1 MRFPGTTGM
10 QPVSVTAPVP
20 FSKKLKVLS
29 LAPSIALLL
38 FGVTYAATD
47 TDGDGIM
54 DADEGAV
61 VGDPLSVINN
71 RGFEAPVIAVNSFSQ
86 VPAATV
92 DNWST
97 TATCNCIEIWADGF
111 MGRNSVQG
119 DQFIELNAD
128 DAQNIFQTI
137 QVSAEQTT
145 ISYSFS
151 HRGRNQVD
159 NMNFYIGVDEASKEL
174 AIAAAT
180 GPSSWALYEGEWV
193 KPAGATTI
201 FVEFVSLGSG
211 GTGNFLDDIMV
222 NAVSL
227 DTDADGEPDFLD
239 ADSDNDGIDD
249 SVESTVDA
257 DSDGIPDFQDADSSG
272 AAALDDDVDGLTN
285 QEELAAGT
293 DPENSDTDGDG
304 LDDGLEV
311 NTFGTD
317 PLLEDTDADGLNDGE
332 EVNIFATDPNDPDS
346 DNGGA
351 PDGDE
356 VLDSTNP
363 ADPEDDI
370 TDLDADDDGIPDS
383 VEGGGDQ
390 DDDGIANF
398 LDLDSDNDG
407 ITDTVEAG
415 GIDANG
421 DGIVDGFTDT
431 DNDGFDDQSAVS
443 PLPVPDT
450 DGDGLADYLDV
461 DSDQDGLSDIFEAGG
476 IDTDDNGRVD
486 NFTDEDLNGL
496 ADSIAAA
503 PLPVT
508 DTDDD
513 GLPDYLDLDSD
524 NDGASDLVESG
535 GTDTDNDGV
544 VDTFL
549 DTDNDGIPD
558 QADVDATGG
567 TDSDED
573 GIDDIADV
581 DVTTGADVNG
591 NGIVDSFEADP
602 DGDGRDAIVASD
614 ADTLPDSDADGIPD
628 VVDPNRAVRGLI
640 TGISGN
646 GVGGCSII
654 PGQPGSTDPLLPL
667 TLLTFMGLI
676 ARRAHR
682 RK

>member
-1 MRFPGTTGM
+1 MRFPGTTGIK
-10 QPVSVTAPVP
+10 PVSVTAPLP
-20 FSKKLKVLS
+20 FTTKLKVLS

-38 FGVTYAATD
+38 FGVAYAATD

-71 RGFEAPVIAVNSFSQ
+71 RGFEAPVIAANSFSQ
-86 VPAATV
+86 VAAATV

-97 TATCNCIEIWADGF
+97 TATCNCIEIWSDGF
-111 MGRNSVQG
+111 QGRNAVQG

-159 NMNFYIGVDEASKEL
+159 NMNFYIGVDEPSKEL

-180 GPSSWALYEGEWV
+180 GPASWALYEGEWV

-211 GTGNFLDDIMV
+211 GTGNFLDDIVV

-249 SVESTVDA
+249 SVELTVDA
-257 DSDGIPDFQDADSSG
+257 DSDGIPDFQDPDSTG
-272 AAALDDDVDGLTN
+272 AAALDNDADGLTN

-293 DPENSDTDGDG
+293 DPENPDTDGDG
-304 LDDGLEV
+304 LNDGSEV
-311 NTFGTD
+311 DIYGTD

-346 DNGGA
+346 DGGGA

-356 VLDSTNP
+356 VLDSSNP
-363 ADPEDDI
+363 ADPEDDS

-415 GIDANG
+415 GVDANG

-431 DNDGFDDQSAVS
+431 DNDGFDDQSAAS

-476 IDTDDNGRVD
+476 LDADDDGKVD

-503 PLPVT
+503 PLPLP
-508 DTDDD
+508 DTDAD
-513 GLPDYLDLDSD
+513 GQPDYLDLDSD

-558 QADVDATGG
+558 QADVDTTGG
-567 TDSDED
+567 TDSDAD

-581 DVTTGADVNG
+581 DVSTGADVNG

-602 DGDGRDAIVASD
+602 DGDGRDAIVASN

-628 VVDPNRAVRGLI
+628 VLDPNLAVRGLI

-676 ARRAHR
+676 ARRANR

>member
-1 MRFPGTTGM
+1 MQADIMRFPGTTGIK
-10 QPVSVTAPVP
+10 PVSVTAPVP
-20 FSKKLKVLS
+20 FTTKLKVLS

-38 FGVTYAATD
+38 FGVAYAATD

-71 RGFEAPVIAVNSFSQ
+71 RGFEAPVIAANSFSQ
-86 VPAATV
+86 VAAATV

-97 TATCNCIEIWADGF
+97 TATCNCIEIWSDGF
-111 MGRNSVQG
+111 QGRNAVQG

-159 NMNFYIGVDEASKEL
+159 NMNFYIGVDEPSKEL

-180 GPSSWALYEGEWV
+180 GPASWALYEGEWV

-211 GTGNFLDDIMV
+211 GTGNFLDDIVV

-249 SVESTVDA
+249 SVELTVDA
-257 DSDGIPDFQDADSSG
+257 DSDGIPDFQDPDSTG
-272 AAALDDDVDGLTN
+272 AAALDNDADGLTN

-293 DPENSDTDGDG
+293 DPENPDTDGDG
-304 LDDGLEV
+304 LNDGSEV
-311 NTFGTD
+311 DIYGTD
-317 PLLEDTDADGLNDGE
+317 PL
-332 EVNIFATDPNDPDS
+332 F
-346 DNGGA
+346 
-351 PDGDE
+351 
-356 VLDSTNP
+356 
-363 ADPEDDI
+363 

-415 GIDANG
+415 GVDANG

-431 DNDGFDDQSAVS
+431 DNDGFDDQSAAS

-476 IDTDDNGRVD
+476 LDADDDGKVD

-503 PLPVT
+503 PLPLP
-508 DTDDD
+508 DTDAD
-513 GLPDYLDLDSD
+513 GQPDYLDLDSD

-558 QADVDATGG
+558 QADVDTTGG
-567 TDSDED
+567 TDSDAD

-581 DVTTGADVNG
+581 DVSTGADVNG

-602 DGDGRDAIVASD
+602 DGDGRDAIVASN

-628 VVDPNRAVRGLI
+628 VLDPNLAVRGLI

-676 ARRAHR
+676 FF
-682 RK
+682 